1 MDQANLHFEICFFI
15 FRPEPSL
22 AIGAVAISSDSAKD
36 SNSAWLIPL
45 VICFVI
51 SLCILATAM
60 LFYVK
65 CHGAPN
71 RAPKTSLIDMTRTT
85 RAQFLP
91 SFAKNGNPVKL
102 QANSAQNKMRLNN
115 LDIDLNSTQSRC
127 QFGAKNAFPKAEL
140 QLLPTSSE
148 SNFAGSSDIRNS
160 ALDQTECLGQME
172 DAKRL
177 SHRYKQ
183 CNERCIQ
190 YIRNTMLF
198 CSIRISKPS
207 IFIS

>member
-1 MDQANLHFEICFFI
+1 M
-15 FRPEPSL
+15 
-22 AIGAVAISSDSAKD
+22 AISSDSAKD

-51 SLCILATAM
+51 SLCLLATAM

-91 SFAKNGNPVKL
+91 SFAKNGNPAKL

-183 CNERCIQ
+183 CNEGASNIVV
-190 YIRNTMLF
+190 L
-198 CSIRISKPS
+198 
-207 IFIS
+207 